1 VKITKL
7 LTPILPHTA
16 EEIWSYLE
24 HEAEEFVQL
33 AEMPEVETFANEA
46 QLLADWENFMVFR
59 TQAQKAL
66 EEARNAKVI
75 GKSLEA
81 HLTAYVS
88 AETKS
93 FLESLNADLAQL
105 LIVSN
110 LTVTTETAPS
120 TALVVDEVAF
130 AVERAAGEVC
140 DRCRRIDTSVA
151 ERSYGATICDHCASV
166 VEENFAEAVAQ
177 GFEA

>member
-1 VKITKL
+1 
-7 LTPILPHTA
+7 
-16 EEIWSYLE
+16 
-24 HEAEEFVQL
+24 
-33 AEMPEVETFANEA
+33 M
-46 QLLADWENFMVFR
+46 
-59 TQAQKAL
+59 

-110 LTVTTETAPS
+110 LTVTTEAAPES
-120 TALVVDEVAF
+120 AVLVEEVAF
-130 AVERAAGEVC
+130 TVERASGEVC
-140 DRCRRIDTSVA
+140 DRCRIDTSVV
-151 ERSYGATICDHCASV
+151 ERSYGATICDHCANV

>member
-1 VKITKL
+1 
-7 LTPILPHTA
+7 
-16 EEIWSYLE
+16 
-24 HEAEEFVQL
+24 
-33 AEMPEVETFANEA
+33 M
-46 QLLADWENFMVFR
+46 
-59 TQAQKAL
+59 

-93 FLESLNADLAQL
+93 FLEGLNADLAQL
-105 LIVSN
+105 LIVSD
-110 LTVTTETAPS
+110 LTVTTEAAPAS
-120 TALVVDEVAF
+120 
-130 AVERAAGEVC
+130 AVEVDDLAFTVARATGEVC
-140 DRCRRIDTSVA
+140 DRCRRIDTSVV
-151 ERSYGATICDHCASV
+151 ERSYGATICHHCASV

>member
-1 VKITKL
+1 
-7 LTPILPHTA
+7 
-16 EEIWSYLE
+16 
-24 HEAEEFVQL
+24 
-33 AEMPEVETFANEA
+33 M
-46 QLLADWENFMVFR
+46 
-59 TQAQKAL
+59 